1 MIEGLVALHNAKIVH
16 RDIKCANIFLS
27 KEGGVKLGDM
37 NVSKIAKAGVMQ
49 TQTGTP
55 YYCPPEVWKDKP
67 YNEKCD
73 IWSLGCVI
81 YELTSL
87 KPPFLAKNMQEL
99 YSKVTAG
106 KYPSIPKHFSQDLA
120 KIIGLC
126 LQTNPMLRPSAKE
139 LLAMPALASKE
150 DKTKKPAPPGHFRA
164 NS

>member
-1 MIEGLVALHNAKIVH
+1 MVEGLVALHNAKIVH

-87 KPPFLAKNMQEL
+87 KPPFLAKDMQEL
-99 YSKVTAG
+99 FRKVTAG
-106 KYPSIPKHFSQDLA
+106 KYQAIPKHFS
-120 KIIGLC
+120 
-126 LQTNPMLRPSAKE
+126 
-139 LLAMPALASKE
+139 
-150 DKTKKPAPPGHFRA
+150 
-164 NS
+164 